1 MKINLVRIAALAALT
16 VSASAAFAS
25 PIIPAPLPTA
35 KGFADNNF
43 SPIIPAPLPTAKG
56 FSAANDFSPIIP
68 APLPTAKG

>member
-1 MKINLVRIAALAALT
+1 MKLNLVRFAALAALT

-35 KGFADNNF
+35 KGFVASNF

-56 FSAANDFSPIIP
+56 
-68 APLPTAKG
+68 